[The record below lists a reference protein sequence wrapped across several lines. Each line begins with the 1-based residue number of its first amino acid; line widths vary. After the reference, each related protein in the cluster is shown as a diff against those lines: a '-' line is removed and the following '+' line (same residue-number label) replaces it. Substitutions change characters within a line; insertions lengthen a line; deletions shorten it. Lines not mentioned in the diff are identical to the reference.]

1 MPRDLADEEGLMSG
15 QVFYRE
21 LRGDAEVL
29 TVTIDNGSSASSV
42 VVEIDGPSTIRAG
55 DKLSLT
61 MSSDVICIF
70 ETDSGI
76 NLLL

>member
-1 MPRDLADEEGLMSG
+1 MSG
-15 QVFYRE
+15 KVFFRE

-29 TVTIDNGSSASSV
+29 TVIIDDSKPASSV

-61 MSSDVICIF
+61 MSADLICIF